1 MARTDRRSMAPVA
14 RIAAVTPESPA
25 DDAGFVPGCAL
36 TAVDGRPIRDLI
48 DWRWLAADDEMV
60 VSYLDADGDTG
71 EVELFREEGEDW
83 GFEFNGLVFD
93 EVKLCRN
100 ACRFCFM
107 RQLPAGMRPSLSLR
121 DDDFRLSFL
130 TGTFV
135 TLTNLTEADEQRILD
150 QQLSP
155 LRVSLHAVDHGAR
168 RALIGKHEAHG
179 LAALDRLLEAGIR
192 VHAQIVLVP
201 GANDG
206 DVLADTLAWAWARPN
221 ILSVGIVPLGYTKWQ
236 DDFARSFNEPAEAR
250 AVLTAVEPLRQRAL
264 IERGQPWVFPADE
277 FYRNAYPDPE
287 ELLEHLPPA
296 SQYDDYS
303 MFEDGI
309 GIVRS
314 YVDEFERACEN
325 GLAERAAAALEAAD
339 ITAQFVVGEAMQP
352 LLDRLI
358 EKSPL
363 AGRFEALTVRN
374 DFFGGNVDVTG
385 LLTAVDVGRAL
396 QAQDAPHALFLL
408 PRVMFNDDG
417 LTLDDA
423 TATDIDALVG
433 APVRVVSCNPL
444 DYMEEI
450 ISLAQAG

>member
-1 MARTDRRSMAPVA
+1 MVKADRTAAPVA
-14 RIAAVTPESPA
+14 RILAVAPGSPA
-25 DDAGFVPGCAL
+25 EDAGFAPGCAV
-36 TAVDGRPIRDLI
+36 TAVDGRPVRDLI

-60 VSYLDADGDTG
+60 VSYLDTDGDAG

-83 GFEFNGLVFD
+83 GFEFDGLVFD

-100 ACRFCFM
+100 ACCFCFM
-107 RQLPAGMRPSLSLR
+107 RQLPAGMRPSLSMR

-135 TLTNLTEADEQRILD
+135 TLTNLTDADERRILD

-155 LRVSLHAVDHGAR
+155 LRVSLHAVDHDAR

-179 LAALDRLLEAGIR
+179 LAALDRLMKAGIH

-201 GANDG
+201 DANDG
-206 DVLADTLAWAWARPN
+206 DVLAGTLAWAQEQPN

-236 DDFARSFNEPAEAR
+236 SVFSRSFNEPAEAR
-250 AVLTAVEPLRQRAL
+250 AVLAAVEPFRQRAL
-264 IERGQPWVFPADE
+264 IERGHPWAFPADE

-287 ELLEHLPPA
+287 ELLERLPPA

-314 YVDEFERACEN
+314 YVDEFARACES
-325 GLAERAAAALEAAD
+325 GLAARAASALKAVGVRVR
-339 ITAQFVVGEAMQP
+339 FVVGEAMQP
-352 LLDRLI
+352 LFDRLI
-358 EKSPL
+358 ESGPL
-363 AGRFEALTVRN
+363 NDRFAALTVPN

-385 LLTAVDVGRAL
+385 LLTAADVGRAL
-396 QAQDAPHALFLL
+396 QAEDGPRTLFLL

-423 TATDIDALVG
+423 TAADIDELVE
-433 APVRVVSCNPL
+433 APVHVVSCNPL
-444 DYMEEI
+444 DYLEEI